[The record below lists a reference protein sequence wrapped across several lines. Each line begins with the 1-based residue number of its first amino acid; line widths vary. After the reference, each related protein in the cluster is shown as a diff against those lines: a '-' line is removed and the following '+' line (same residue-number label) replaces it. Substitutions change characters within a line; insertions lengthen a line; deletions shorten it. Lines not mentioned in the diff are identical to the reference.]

1 MTRSLYS
8 LLVVASLLGAC
19 GGGDDKPAADPKVV
33 AEAKQV
39 WDAKC
44 STCHGPE
51 GRGDGAAGAAL
62 DPKPRNF
69 HDRAWQGRVKDDHLK
84 KVIVEGGAAVNLS
97 ANMAA
102 NPELKDKPAVVD
114 ELVKKVRSFGGA

>member
-1 MTRSLYS
+1 MTRSIPS
-8 LLVVASLLGAC
+8 LCVVALLLGAC

-33 AEAKQV
+33 AEAQSV
-39 WDAKC
+39 WDTKC
-44 STCHGPE
+44 STCHGPQ

-69 HDRAWQGRVKDDHLK
+69 TDRSWQGRVKDDHLK
-84 KVIVEGGAAVNLS
+84 KVIVEGGAAVGLS
-97 ANMAA
+97 ANMAP

-114 ELVKKVRSFGGA
+114 ELVKKVRSFGS